1 MVPLLRRACAWVG
14 LAGLALLLYLY
25 SMSGLVAP
33 RWAVAGL
40 LGLWGVLLV
49 LALWLFSRRP
59 LVVLLLPFLGLVVW
73 FGVLVLGDLVLGW
86 TA

>member
-49 LALWLFSRRP
+49 LALWLFS
-59 LVVLLLPFLGLVVW
+59 
-73 FGVLVLGDLVLGW
+73 
-86 TA
+86 